1 VREVTLDT
9 RVTARRPATA
19 AEPTLLVVDDEW
31 VITASIADYFREL
44 GFAVLQARSA
54 DGAMQ
59 YLKDAHVDV
68 VVSDISMPGGMSG
81 IGLAK
86 WILRE
91 QPGVVVVLMSGRS
104 VKGDVT
110 QQLGPAV
117 PFFAKPF
124 DLDGLQRCI
133 HERLAA

>member
-1 VREVTLDT
+1 
-9 RVTARRPATA
+9 
-19 AEPTLLVVDDEW
+19 
-31 VITASIADYFREL
+31 
-44 GFAVLQARSA
+44 
-54 DGAMQ
+54 
-59 YLKDAHVDV
+59 
-68 VVSDISMPGGMSG
+68 
-81 IGLAK
+81 
-86 WILRE
+86 
-91 QPGVVVVLMSGRS
+91 MSGRS